1 MFRPLELGRL
11 FGIQIRAS
19 WTFVLVLA
27 ALFFAAGQ
35 GGRLESAWSTFVV
48 LLLAVL
54 MHEVGHALCA
64 QRFGIQV
71 VDITFWP
78 LGGMARMSA
87 VPESPRIE
95 AWIALAGP
103 LTNLLAALLVL
114 PPLLIQVGSPL
125 VSSDDAWWLRFLAEN
140 FWIHLS
146 LGVFNLIPA
155 FPMDGGRVLRSLLAT
170 RHTWLQA
177 TEQAVRV
184 SRYVTLLLFLAGFL
198 YAPRMLPILAIV
210 ALFLWWEGF
219 AELTQVRLR
228 RASEFF
234 GLDPNAGAAETMAEV
249 RHSAR
254 PAAGTNNAEIGTDQ
268 WASATQAAYGAEAS
282 AHPTAA
288 SPGSQGPG
296 APAGAAPSD
305 SSQAPPPLAEQGFF
319 APARRP
325 VLWSVEPCLQ
335 RGRRHGF
342 DAEVL
347 RLLEA
352 FPGPLRARAIESP

>member
-1 MFRPLELGRL
+1 VFRPLELGRL

-35 GGRLESAWSTFVV
+35 GGRLEAAWSTFVV

-103 LTNLLAALLVL
+103 LTNLLVALLVL

-146 LGVFNLIPA
+146 LGVFNLVPA

-228 RASEFF
+228 RAAEFF
-234 GLDPNAGAAETMAEV
+234 GIDPNAGAAETGGEA
-249 RHSAR
+249 RHSAWQ
-254 PAAGTNNAEIGTDQ
+254 AAGTNPAEIGRDP
-268 WASATQAAYGAEAS
+268 WASAPPAAQAAAS
-282 AHPTAA
+282 PAQTTAA
-288 SPGSQGPG
+288 SPGLAEADKPV
-296 APAGAAPSD
+296 GAAPSD
-305 SSQAPPPLAEQGFF
+305 SLQAPAWPPEEGLS

-352 FPGPLRARAIESP
+352 FPGPLRARASESP

>member
-1 MFRPLELGRL
+1 VFRPLDLGRL

-27 ALFFAAGQ
+27 ALLFAAAQ
-35 GGRLESAWSTFVV
+35 GGRLESGATTFVV

-54 MHEVGHALCA
+54 LHEIGHALCA
-64 QRFGIQV
+64 QRFGIHV

-78 LGGMARMSA
+78 LGGMARMSE

-103 LTNLLAALLVL
+103 LTNLAVVALAL
-114 PPLLIQVGSPL
+114 PPLLIQLGTPL
-125 VSSDDAWWLRFLAEN
+125 VGAEDAWWLRLLAET

-155 FPMDGGRVLRSLLAT
+155 FPMDGGRVLRALLAT
-170 RHTWLQA
+170 RHSWLQA
-177 TEQAVRV
+177 TELAVRV
-184 SRYVTLLLFLAGFL
+184 SRFVTLGLFLCGALFM
-198 YAPRMLPILAIV
+198 PRLLPILVIV

-219 AELTQVRLR
+219 SELAQVRLR
-228 RASEFF
+228 HAAEFF
-234 GLDPNAGAAETMAEV
+234 GLGGARMAE
-249 RHSAR
+249 
-254 PAAGTNNAEIGTDQ
+254 
-268 WASATQAAYGAEAS
+268 AT
-282 AHPTAA
+282 TA
-288 SPGSQGPG
+288 SPGLDGGFAEQRQTPFTVADTAPDQRRFHDSGRPPTGFETRNG
-296 APAGAAPSD
+296 AVSTAADGLASAAPDTPALDAHSPHP
-305 SSQAPPPLAEQGFF
+305 A
-319 APARRP
+319 ARRP
-325 VLWSVEPCLQ
+325 QLWSLEPCLQ

-352 FPGPLRARAIESP
+352 FPGPLRARAVDPG